1 MAAESD
7 AAANL
12 IKLMVVLVGEGE
24 EEGAGVD
31 DDVAALVDGV
41 EFASLDVTLGDA
53 IVLCAI
59 SLY

>member
-1 MAAESD
+1 MAAERD
-7 AAANL
+7 VAANL
-12 IKLMVVLVGEGE
+12 IKLMVVLVGEE

-31 DDVAALVDGV
+31 DDVDALVDGV